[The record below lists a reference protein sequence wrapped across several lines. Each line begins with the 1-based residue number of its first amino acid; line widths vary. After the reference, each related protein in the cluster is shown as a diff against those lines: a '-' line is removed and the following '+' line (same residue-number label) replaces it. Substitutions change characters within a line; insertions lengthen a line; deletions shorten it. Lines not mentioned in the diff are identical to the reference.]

1 MQPSSRSSKRGAR
14 PVPPSTR
21 SASARSRRSYWL
33 QRRRIATVLAL
44 LIVCAP
50 IVTAGWYAWNITSA
64 IGDAQNVAVVD
75 LPERIEPTS
84 EETGS
89 QQPETAV
96 TPVSA
101 VSREKP
107 DSDVSSLDVARGL
120 ISAGTGGENT
130 SPSNVWPDKRYLNI
144 LVIGVDTRPD
154 GGEQNAD
161 VIMIARLDL
170 KTKRM
175 NSVSLPRD
183 LLVEIPSHGPGKI
196 NGAYGIGIEEDPENR
211 VAGVAKVRDTIEHN
225 FGIKIDDYVM
235 IDFEGFKEVVDSVGG
250 IDINV
255 PTRIVDEAYPTENY
269 GIRTLIVEAGPQ
281 HMDGEEALAYART
294 RNADSDD
301 QRRQRQL
308 LVIHALFDKGQQL
321 GTITRV
327 ADIITAVSGA
337 VQTSFHWDQQL
348 ALASLALDMEESQ
361 VSMKTIQQPL
371 VQPGTS
377 DTGAWVYVG
386 DPVAISEF
394 IESSL
399 SGEEPVSLSAA
410 PAGS

>member
-1 MQPSSRSSKRGAR
+1 MREPQPVR
-14 PVPPSTR
+14 PSPR
-21 SASARSRRSYWL
+21 SASARSRRTYWL
-33 QRRRIATVLAL
+33 QRRKIATVLAL

-64 IGDAQNVAVVD
+64 IGDAQDIAVVD
-75 LPERIEPTS
+75 LPERVEPTS

-89 QQPETAV
+89 HQPETAV
-96 TPVSA
+96 TPVRA
-101 VSREKP
+101 VSPEKP
-107 DSDVSSLDVARGL
+107 DSDLSSLDVARGL

-183 LLVEIPSHGPGKI
+183 LLVEIPGHGSGKI
-196 NGAYGIGIEEDPENR
+196 NGAYGIGIEEDPESR
-211 VAGVAKVRDTIEHN
+211 IAGVAKVRDTIEHN

-250 IDINV
+250 IDIDV

-361 VSMKTIQQPL
+361 VRMSTIQQPL

-386 DPVAISEF
+386 DPAAISEF

-399 SGEEPVSLSAA
+399 SGEEPVSLSPA